1 MLPLNSTHIPFDS
14 CPSSSSEHCLVLLS
28 HSVTPIHCPP
38 QSWRLEFK
46 TKYKMCSNRSMAKE
60 WHLCLLSAAIMCLFK
75 LQFPCLLSH
84 YHLAVKQCLLDL
96 CMEVW
101 TECLLLF
108 LSGDPQSSLGVYIEE
123 EAQAQPAFQL
133 AKPLSPKQTALH
145 TSPLASFLEGT
156 TSLFFL
162 YHLELSCI
170 CSNDSHITNIGV
182 CLVSCMTLSLLLH
195 QDTLIKYAPCDFW
208 ALWWRVG
215 RHR

>member
-14 CPSSSSEHCLVLLS
+14 CPLPPRSTALCF
-28 HSVTPIHCPP
+28 SVTGIHCPH

-60 WHLCLLSAAIMCLFK
+60 WHLCLLSAPIVCLFK

-108 LSGDPQSSLGVYIEE
+108 FKWGSTKQPGCLHRRRGSS
-123 EAQAQPAFQL
+123 
-133 AKPLSPKQTALH
+133 
-145 TSPLASFLEGT
+145 T
-156 TSLFFL
+156 TSLSTCKAVISQTNCPAHKSPCFLPRGYHLPVFCFFFL
-162 YHLELSCI
+162 ISSGAELHL
-170 CSNDSHITNIGV
+170 
-182 CLVSCMTLSLLLH
+182 
-195 QDTLIKYAPCDFW
+195 
-208 ALWWRVG
+208 
-215 RHR
+215 

>member
-1 MLPLNSTHIPFDS
+1 
-14 CPSSSSEHCLVLLS
+14 
-28 HSVTPIHCPP
+28 
-38 QSWRLEFK
+38 
-46 TKYKMCSNRSMAKE
+46 MCSNRSMAKE
-60 WHLCLLSAAIMCLFK
+60 WHLCLLSAPIMCLFK

-96 CMEVW
+96 CLEVW

-156 TSLFFL
+156 TSLFFVFFFFNIIWSWVASVAMIHIL
-162 YHLELSCI
+162 QISASVLFPAWLFPCCCIKTHLLNMHRVTSGPCGGEWEDTDNCYI
-170 CSNDSHITNIGV
+170 VGNHNVYGAHVTCQTRGQCSTSVISTRLPVLIT
-182 CLVSCMTLSLLLH
+182 LKL
-195 QDTLIKYAPCDFW
+195 
-208 ALWWRVG
+208 
-215 RHR
+215 